1 MNDDFCR
8 LVSDHLIQEDVKEE
22 RTSLVYTIVG
32 ALCFFFLLALAAT
45 WPTNA
50 HAAPIYKA
58 EDAEMRIV
66 LTDED
71 CKLTNVVTNLPKRAT
86 WVDKNGKYEGC
97 YAIHDIGIV
106 VAYFSDKTVAILPAY
121 IFQKVAGA

>member
-1 MNDDFCR
+1 MNDTEWFQG
-8 LVSDHLIQEDVKEE
+8 LTTEE
-22 RTSLVYTIVG
+22 AKAERAALRVYTAIG
-32 ALCFFFLLALAAT
+32 YLCLLFLFLLAVT

-50 HAAPIYKA
+50 HAGPIYKA

-71 CKLTNVVTNLPKRAT
+71 CKLKQVVTNLPKRAT

-97 YAIHDIGIV
+97 YAIHEIGIV